1 MPENKNGR
9 KNADSDQDLR
19 SEVAALASQLGL
31 AASTGEDAGFDD
43 TDFRPPKKPAS
54 VNITAKSNAQ
64 AQRTARETAPRAVR
78 AGQDATGRPRNGAQD
93 TGGEAQKKAAGR
105 TWKAGVGPRPGD
117 KVYPY
122 HNAAHNGA
130 CVTAC

>member
-43 TDFRPPKKPAS
+43 TDFRPPKKAAS
-54 VNITAKSNAQ
+54 VNVSAKANVQ
-64 AQRTARETAPRAVR
+64 AQRTARETTPKAIK
-78 AGQDATGRPRNGAQD
+78 AGQGAAGRPRHGAQD

-117 KVYPY
+117 LLNPSKY
-122 HNAAHNGA
+122 AAMRML
-130 CVTAC
+130 VS